1 MGFYTVKE
9 MTEDAAKYIASWKY
23 PPPYDIY
30 SFHDNSAEYEELQN
44 GLHFAVFSDDFG
56 EMPCG
61 FLAIGWSAQ
70 IQDPELREIY
80 DDETYTD
87 IAFGLRPEL
96 CGCGYG
102 SRFLKSVID
111 FTRTLFE
118 EEGIRLTVDSENKR
132 ACRLYE
138 KFGFHEI
145 HAFRTCSIDAACGR
159 TLSMKIMIL

>member
-61 FLAIGWSAQ
+61 FHQ
-70 IQDPELREIY
+70 NHR
-80 DDETYTD
+80 
-87 IAFGLRPEL
+87 
-96 CGCGYG
+96 
-102 SRFLKSVID
+102 
-111 FTRTLFE
+111 
-118 EEGIRLTVDSENKR
+118 
-132 ACRLYE
+132 
-138 KFGFHEI
+138 
-145 HAFRTCSIDAACGR
+145 
-159 TLSMKIMIL
+159 

>member
-138 KFGFHEI
+138 KFGCHEI